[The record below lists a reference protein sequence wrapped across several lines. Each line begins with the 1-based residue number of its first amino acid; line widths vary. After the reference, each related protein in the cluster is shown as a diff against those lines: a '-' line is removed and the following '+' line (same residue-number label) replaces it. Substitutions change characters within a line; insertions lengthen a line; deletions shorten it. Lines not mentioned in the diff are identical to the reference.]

1 VRKKNHKKKNQTI
14 KEEVET
20 KNMKNFVHAAMQVEA
35 KIKSEMTDQP

>member
-20 KNMKNFVHAAMQVEA
+20 KNMKNFVHAAMQVE
-35 KIKSEMTDQP
+35 KESETSRS